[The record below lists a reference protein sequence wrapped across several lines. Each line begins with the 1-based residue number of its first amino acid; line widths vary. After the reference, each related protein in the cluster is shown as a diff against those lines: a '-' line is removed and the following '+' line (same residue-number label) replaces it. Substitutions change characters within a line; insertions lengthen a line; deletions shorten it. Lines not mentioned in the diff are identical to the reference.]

1 MLSVPSEW
9 QAYEVNGWFPSNP
22 SKKCKRCPSRDQ
34 TFISC
39 APTQYQKL
47 RQIKS
52 RNLTLSCSRQPFQP
66 DELPAF
72 LVVAP
77 APLRRSGRS
86 AARPGSREAV
96 CPFLSAAGLCLR
108 QIHAG
113 ISGRRRRGRRSRAF
127 LRVQACRPVRPASSS
142 APEAPS
148 APGQAHG
155 GRLMRKISR

>member
-22 SKKCKRCPSRDQ
+22 SKECKRCPSRDQ

-39 APTQYQKL
+39 GPTQYQKL

-52 RNLTLSCSRQPFQP
+52 RYLTLSCSRQPFQP

-77 APLRRSGRS
+77 AALRRAVRS
-86 AARPGSREAV
+86 AARPLSRQRSFPCDYPLPHLRDCTTVQEQQKTPA
-96 CPFLSAAGLCLR
+96 PLLDDAGGEGD
-108 QIHAG
+108 G
-113 ISGRRRRGRRSRAF
+113 ITFYAF
-127 LRVQACRPVRPASSS
+127 MTSH
-142 APEAPS
+142 EE
-148 APGQAHG
+148 
-155 GRLMRKISR
+155 K